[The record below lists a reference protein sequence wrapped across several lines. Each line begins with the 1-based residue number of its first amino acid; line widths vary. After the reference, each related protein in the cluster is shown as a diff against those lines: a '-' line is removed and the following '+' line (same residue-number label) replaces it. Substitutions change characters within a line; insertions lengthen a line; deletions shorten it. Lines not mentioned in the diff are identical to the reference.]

1 MKLIALIILTT
12 FLSLPASAQQKTDKD
27 LNDLRGTVHT
37 VRTTVSY
44 DLKKAGKV
52 AEKGSETE
60 RHETY
65 DRQGNLSAKR
75 SIFGTSA
82 DRSLFSRDAQ
92 GNRIEKLTV
101 LPSPDPNAPPSP
113 PPPTHPE
120 RDKEGF
126 LDFITAYQFDA
137 AKNRLEATTH
147 RRSGELL
154 WIDTYTF
161 DEKGRLIE
169 HARKDKPEDAYGSR
183 FRFVYKHDERGVPI
197 QLTSYAADGQVESK
211 TEYKNITVDNRGN
224 WIKRTEHSTDA
235 NGKVRDTIITS
246 VREITYY

>member
-1 MKLIALIILTT
+1 MKILLLVTLHVA
-12 FLSLPASAQQKTDKD
+12 FCLPILAQQRPDKN
-27 LNDLRGTVHT
+27 LNDMRGAVHT

-101 LPSPDPNAPPSP
+101 LPSPDPNAPPP
-113 PPPTHPE
+113 PPPPAHPE

-137 AKNRLEATTH
+137 AKNRLEATKH

-154 WIDTYTF
+154 WIDTYIF
-161 DEKGRLIE
+161 DEKGLLIE
-169 HARKDKPEDAYGSR
+169 SARKDSTEAAYGSKSK
-183 FRFVYKHDERGVPI
+183 FTYKRNEQGI
-197 QLTSYAADGQVESK
+197 K
-211 TEYKNITVDNRGN
+211 TESISYDATDGKVSERTLYQNIEVDKQGN
-224 WIKRTEHSTDA
+224 WIKRTETTQSAKGT
-235 NGKVRDTIITS
+235 NYPILTTVRQ
-246 VREITYY
+246 ITYY